1 MEATSSIRAFGQPL
15 AIKSDNVF
23 YQELTG
29 KWRAQSV
36 GAQ

>member
-1 MEATSSIRAFGQPL
+1 MEAWSCIRAFGQPL

-29 KWRAQSV
+29 KWRAQPV
-36 GAQ
+36 AAR